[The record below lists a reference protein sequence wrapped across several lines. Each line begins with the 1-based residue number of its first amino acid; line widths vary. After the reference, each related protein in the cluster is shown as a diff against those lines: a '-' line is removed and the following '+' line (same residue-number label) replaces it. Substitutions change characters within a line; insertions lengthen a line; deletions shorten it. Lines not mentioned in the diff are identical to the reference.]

1 MELVMAAAT
10 ERVVVLMTP
19 AEKRALERKAK
30 AAHLS
35 AGELVR
41 RSVEAFDPRLAD
53 RSVVSMLESF
63 AASHETT
70 VRALDNA
77 EHELAETRAY
87 FARKREGRRG

>member
-1 MELVMAAAT
+1 MAAAT

-30 AAHLS
+30 ATQLS

-53 RSVVSMLESF
+53 RTVLALLDSF
-63 AASHETT
+63 AASHEAAAT
-70 VRALDNA
+70 ALESA
-77 EHELAETRAY
+77 EREMAETRAY
-87 FARKREGRRG
+87 FARKRGRGRE

>member
-1 MELVMAAAT
+1 MAAAT

-30 AAHLS
+30 TSQLS

-53 RSVVSMLESF
+53 RAVLAMLDSF
-63 AASHETT
+63 AASH
-70 VRALDNA
+70 VAAVAALEHA
-77 EHELAETRAY
+77 ERELAETRAY
-87 FARKREGRRG
+87 FARKRGARRE